1 MKKNDLILIGSVL
14 VAALLFFIGY
24 RVIYHK
30 DGRYVIVTV
39 DGMQKAPLIVY
50 VVSSESGKEAN
61 HGTNLLVIKNGN
73 ALIREANCPDNLCV
87 KQKSI
92 KKEGETLVCLPHKV
106 IVSISSSDPSDHS
119 ELDGVAN

>member
-14 VAALLFFIGY
+14 VVALLFFIGY

-30 DGRYVIVTV
+30 DGSYVIVTV
-39 DGMQKAPLIVY
+39 DGMQKASFPL
-50 VVSSESGKEAN
+50 SGDTTYTIKGAN
-61 HGTNLLVIKNGN
+61 HGTNLLVIKNGS